1 MAYNKNKILE
11 QAIKQIE
18 KHSLYFIEDVVAYI
32 PCDKTTFYRLFP
44 KDSNEYNSIKD
55 SLEKNRINTKVSMRK
70 KWNDSD
76 NATLQMGLM
85 KLIGTEDE
93 AHRLNG
99 SSKKVEHSGNQTVVW
114 KEEKTYEADKET
126 D

>member
-1 MAYNKNKILE
+1 
-11 QAIKQIE
+11 
-18 KHSLYFIEDVVAYI
+18 
-32 PCDKTTFYRLFP
+32 
-44 KDSNEYNSIKD
+44 
-55 SLEKNRINTKVSMRK
+55 MRS
-70 KWNDSD
+70 KWYKSD